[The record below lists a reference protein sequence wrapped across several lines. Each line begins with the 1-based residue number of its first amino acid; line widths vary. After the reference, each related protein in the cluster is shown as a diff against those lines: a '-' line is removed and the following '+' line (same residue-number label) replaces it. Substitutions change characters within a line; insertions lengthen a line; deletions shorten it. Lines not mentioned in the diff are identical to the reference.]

1 MQQLNI
7 VIFGLSITSSWGNG
21 HATTFR
27 GLVKALHHR
36 GHSITFF
43 EKDVPWYADN
53 RDLPSPPFCET
64 ILYRNLQEVD
74 AHSDR
79 LERADLVIIGS
90 FVPDSRALLDRA
102 RHCGNACLAFYDIDT
117 PVTMAKLER
126 GDYEYLHPDTIPEF
140 DLYLSFTGGP
150 CLDRLE
156 RHWGARWAQPLY
168 CSVDPDLYY
177 PESQALDYA
186 LGYLG
191 TYSDDR
197 QPTVEKLLMASAQR
211 MPDARFCVAGA
222 QYPEDVNWPGNVEH
236 IQHIPPSQHRA
247 FYNRQRFTLN
257 VTRRDMIAM
266 GYSPS
271 VRLFE
276 AGACGTAVISDYWGG
291 LDSFFTIGEEILVA
305 QNTEEALELLAMDD
319 LNRRAIGER
328 MRRKVLEQH
337 TANHRAKELES
348 YWRQSAALRR
358 VEMARGSTALGR

>member
-1 MQQLNI
+1 
-7 VIFGLSITSSWGNG
+7 
-21 HATTFR
+21 
-27 GLVKALHHR
+27 
-36 GHSITFF
+36 
-43 EKDVPWYADN
+43 
-53 RDLPSPPFCET
+53 
-64 ILYRNLQEVD
+64 
-74 AHSDR
+74 
-79 LERADLVIIGS
+79 
-90 FVPDSRALLDRA
+90 
-102 RHCGNACLAFYDIDT
+102 
-117 PVTMAKLER
+117 
-126 GDYEYLHPDTIPEF
+126 
-140 DLYLSFTGGP
+140 
-150 CLDRLE
+150 
-156 RHWGARWAQPLY
+156 
-168 CSVDPDLYY
+168 
-177 PESQALDYA
+177 
-186 LGYLG
+186 
-191 TYSDDR
+191 
-197 QPTVEKLLMASAQR
+197 
-211 MPDARFCVAGA
+211 
-222 QYPEDVNWPGNVEH
+222 PEDVNWPGNVEH

-358 VEMARGSTALGR
+358 V